1 MILDEED
8 VRRLLKMRDLI
19 PAMERALSHLSGG
32 RAVQPLRTVIPVAG
46 PGGFLGVMPAYV
58 GGALGAKLV
67 TFFPNNRGVHTHHA
81 TIILFQ
87 PETGEPLAI
96 MDGRLIT
103 EMRTAAASA
112 VATNALAR
120 PEAAVLAILGSGVQ
134 ARSHLEA
141 LRLVRPLREVRV
153 WSPRNAGAFAA
164 RFRVRAAGSAEEA
177 VRGADVVV
185 VATTSK
191 TPVLEG
197 AWLSPGAHVNAV
209 GASRPD
215 WRELDDEVLARAK
228 VFVDSREACSR
239 ESGDVIAGGRI
250 AAEIGE
256 VLSGAAPGRTAAD
269 DVTLFKSVGVAVED
283 VVSADLVYRAAALA
297 HNTHSRTDDRRHG
310 QEVSMARYGKKASDK
325 VEKAM
330 HERKRGTLK
339 SGKSGKKVTSRKQAI
354 AIGLSEARR
363 AGGKVP
369 RKKSSSRKSS
379 SKKRSSSKKK

>member
-19 PAMERALSHLSGG
+19 PAMERALSDLSGG
-32 RAVQPLRTVIPVAG
+32 RAVQPLRTVVPVAG
-46 PGGFLGVMPAYV
+46 PGGFLGVMPASV

-81 TIILFQ
+81 TIILFR
-87 PETGEPLAI
+87 PETGEPLVT

-153 WSPRNAGAFAA
+153 WSPRNAAAFAA
-164 RFRVRAAGSAEEA
+164 RFGVRAAASAEEA

-197 AWLSPGAHVNAV
+197 GWLSPGTHVNAV

-239 ESGDVIAGGRI
+239 ESGDVIAGGKI

-256 VLSGAAPGRTAAD
+256 VVSGTAPGRTAAA

-283 VVSADLVYRAAALA
+283 VVSAHLVYRAALA
-297 HNTHSRTDDRRHG
+297 HNTHLPTDDRRHG

-339 SGKSGKKVTSRKQAI
+339 SGRSGKKVTSRKQAI

-369 RKKSSSRKSS
+369 RRKSSSRKSS
-379 SKKRSSSKKK
+379 SKRSSSKKK